1 MNVELCDPRQWAEAP
16 VLIDLATVHERI
28 PQRHEMA
35 LLHGVL
41 HHDTELRLAIGVHEA
56 RETDFWVRG
65 HIPRRPLMP
74 GVVMIEI
81 AAQLCAWLGSF
92 SLDMDDGQIF
102 GFAGVD
108 RARFRGSVVPGDRMI
123 MASQLNRMRR
133 NIGTFQT
140 QAWVNG
146 DKVFEGL
153 ITGVKF

>member
-1 MNVELCDPRQWAEAP
+1 MKAQLCDPGQWAETP
-16 VLIDLATVHERI
+16 LLYDMATVHQRI

-41 HHDTELRLAIGVHEA
+41 HHDPEQRLAVGLHEA

-65 HIPRRPLMP
+65 HVPGRPLMP

-92 SLDMDDGQIF
+92 SLAMDEGQIF
-102 GFAGVD
+102 GFGGVD

-123 MASQLNRMRR
+123 MAAKLERVRR
-133 NIGTFQT
+133 NIGTFQA
-140 QAWVNG
+140 QAWVAG
-146 DKVFEGL
+146 ERVFEGE
-153 ITGVKF
+153 IIGVKF